1 MTKLIR
7 YIAAEKEKI
16 RDLDAKK
23 KAAYILHYYWLWII
37 GIGSGLFFL
46 FYILFHVFFTVKDY
60 WFYGIFANTMANTGN
75 SSDLRR
81 DFTDYAGY
89 DVKQKKVE
97 MNASSYFD
105 PSVKGGTN
113 NSYYQM
119 FVAVTEAEDLDV
131 LVMGTE
137 GLKAVGSSGRLLDLR
152 AESVPWMEEEY
163 ARRLIYCY
171 PADNAYSD
179 GPVPVGID
187 ISDSLLVTKY
197 HLYDGDCALGLGAYS
212 SRPESVR
219 IFLDFILEENG
230 WADLSEAYSA
240 TKVRSGGL

>member
-16 RDLDAKK
+16 RDLDAKN

-97 MNASSYFD
+97 
-105 PSVKGGTN
+105 
-113 NSYYQM
+113 
-119 FVAVTEAEDLDV
+119 
-131 LVMGTE
+131 
-137 GLKAVGSSGRLLDLR
+137 
-152 AESVPWMEEEY
+152 
-163 ARRLIYCY
+163 
-171 PADNAYSD
+171 
-179 GPVPVGID
+179 
-187 ISDSLLVTKY
+187 IS
-197 HLYDGDCALGLGAYS
+197 
-212 SRPESVR
+212 
-219 IFLDFILEENG
+219 
-230 WADLSEAYSA
+230 
-240 TKVRSGGL
+240 

>member
-119 FVAVTEAEDLDV
+119 FVAVTEAADLDV

-163 ARRLIYCY
+163 ARRLIYCD
-171 PADNAYSD
+171 PADSAYSD

-219 IFLDFILEENG
+219 IFLDFILEEN
-230 WADLSEAYSA
+230 
-240 TKVRSGGL
+240 

>member
-1 MTKLIR
+1 
-7 YIAAEKEKI
+7 
-16 RDLDAKK
+16 
-23 KAAYILHYYWLWII
+23 
-37 GIGSGLFFL
+37 
-46 FYILFHVFFTVKDY
+46 
-60 WFYGIFANTMANTGN
+60 
-75 SSDLRR
+75 
-81 DFTDYAGY
+81 
-89 DVKQKKVE
+89 

-119 FVAVTEAEDLDV
+119 FVAVTEAADLDV

-179 GPVPVGID
+179 GPVPVG
-187 ISDSLLVTKY
+187 T
-197 HLYDGDCALGLGAYS
+197 
-212 SRPESVR
+212 
-219 IFLDFILEENG
+219 IFRTAC
-230 WADLSEAYSA
+230 W
-240 TKVRSGGL
+240 